1 MAILVSGGINSSQ
14 IKGKVGNNVFKRTN
28 GQTVI
33 SAYQPI
39 VKNPRTPAQR
49 MVRAKFVE
57 VTKGTRILYD
67 RAFRKYGVKL
77 KGHSAYTS
85 LLRMVFNNPVVKSV
99 GYAENF
105 LPKYPTNNQKLIG
118 SNTDLSNEIFAYLD
132 IRWFRPTAQGADEY
146 NLCLSIPKGLFN
158 YTPSGNPG
166 KIYVGTNIPM
176 ESLVF
181 EVLLQGLY
189 RTTVKVPLTSFA
201 INERYGVDSDNTAIG
216 VTSDSIGGMYKYIVT
231 LNDNLSKETDP
242 ANSGNYLIGLSEAMG
257 NGTFNLTESPA
268 IECYWPGAEKAERIG
283 AVVLMF
289 STPKSDSA
297 FNFAGDNEVTP
308 IYTRELMIA
317 INGVSAKYVHGA

>member
-1 MAILVSGGINSSQ
+1 MAILVAGGINSSQ

-28 GQTVI
+28 NQTVI

-57 VTKGTRILYD
+57 VTKSSRLLFD
-67 RAFRKYGVKL
+67 RAFRKYGIKL

-85 LLRMVFNNPVVKSV
+85 ILRMVFNNPIVKSV
-99 GYAENF
+99 GYADNF

-118 SNTDLSNEIFAYLD
+118 CNTDLSNEVFNYLD
-132 IRWFRPTAQGADEY
+132 IRWFRPTAQGQDEY
-146 NLCLSIPKGLFN
+146 ALCLSIPKGLFN
-158 YTPSGNPG
+158 YTPSGSPG

-189 RTTVKVPLTSFA
+189 RGTHKVPFVSFTV
-201 INERYGVDSDNTAIG
+201 NDRYGLDSDNTAFAQLPN
-216 VTSDSIGGMYKYIVT
+216 DIGGMYKYIVAFNDT
-231 LNDNLSKETDP
+231 LNKETDP
-242 ANSGNYLIGLSEAMG
+242 ANSGNYLIGLDDSMSNASFG
-257 NGTFNLTESPA
+257 LTAGPA
-268 IECYWPGAEKAERIG
+268 FECYWPGVEKANRIG

-289 STPKSDSA
+289 STPMDNA
-297 FNFAGDNEVTP
+297 INLAGEETTP
-308 IYTRELMIA
+308 VYTRELMLA
-317 INGVSAKYVHGA
+317 INGVSSMYVLGA

>member
-28 GQTVI
+28 KQTII

-57 VTKGTRILYD
+57 VTKSSRILYD

-85 LLRMVFNNPVVKSV
+85 ILRMVFNNPVVKSV
-99 GYAENF
+99 GYADSF

-118 SNTDLSNEIFAYLD
+118 ANTDLSNEVFNYLD
-132 IRWFRPTAQGADEY
+132 IRWFRPAAQGADEY
-146 NLCLSIPKGLFN
+146 ILCLSIPKGLFN
-158 YTPSGNPG
+158 YTPSGTPS
-166 KIYVGTNIPM
+166 KIYIGTNIPM

-189 RTTVKVPLTSFA
+189 RATVKVPLTNFS

-216 VTSDSIGGMYKYIVT
+216 VTADSIGGMYKYIVT
-231 LNDNLSKETDP
+231 LFDSLSLGTDP
-242 ANSGNYLIGLSEAMG
+242 ANSGNYLIGLNEAIG
-257 NGTFNLTESPA
+257 NSSFGLTESPA
-268 IECYWPGAEKAERIG
+268 FECYWPGAEKANRIG

-289 STPKSDSA
+289 STPQNNAYNID
-297 FNFAGDNEVTP
+297 GNEITP
-308 IYTRELMIA
+308 VYTRELMIA
-317 INGVSAKYVHGA
+317 VNGVSTLHVHGA

>member
-39 VKNPRTPAQR
+39 VKNPRTSAQR

-57 VTKGTRILYD
+57 VTKSSRLLYD

-85 LLRMVFNNPVVKSV
+85 ILRMVFNNPVVKSV
-99 GYAENF
+99 GYADNF
-105 LPKYPTNNQKLIG
+105 LPKYPSNNQKLIG
-118 SNTDLSNEIFAYLD
+118 ANTDLSNEIFNYLD
-132 IRWFRPTAQGADEY
+132 IRWFKPSESGPDSY
-146 NLCLSIPKGLFN
+146 NICLSIPKGLFN
-158 YTPSGNPG
+158 YTPTGIPS

-189 RTTVKVPLTSFA
+189 RATAKLPFLTFS
-201 INERYGVDSDNTAIG
+201 INPRYGVDSDNTAIG
-216 VTSDSIGGMYKYIVT
+216 ASEVAIGGMYKYIVSFTDT
-231 LNDNLSKETDP
+231 LSMATDP
-242 ANSGNYLIGLSEAMG
+242 ANSGNYLIGL
-257 NGTFNLTESPA
+257 NDPLTKESFGLDSVPA
-268 IECYWPGAEKAERIG
+268 YSCYWPGVEKAKRIG
-283 AVVLMF
+283 AIVLMF
-289 STPKSDSA
+289 STPTDNA
-297 FNFAGDNEVTP
+297 ENIVGDTITP
-308 IYTRELMIA
+308 IYTRELMLA
-317 INGVSAKYVHGA
+317 VNGVSSLYIKGA

>member
-14 IKGKVGNNVFKRTN
+14 IKGRVGNNVFKRVN

-33 SAYQPI
+33 SAYQPK
-39 VKNPRTPAQR
+39 VRNPRTPAQR
-49 MVRAKFVE
+49 MIRAKFVE
-57 VTKGTRILYD
+57 VSRGSRLLFD

-99 GYAENF
+99 GYADNF

-118 SNTDLSNEIFAYLD
+118 ANTNLSNEIFAYLD
-132 IRWFRPTAQGADEY
+132 IRWFRPAAQGADEY
-146 NLCLSIPKGLFN
+146 RLCLSIPKGLFN
-158 YTPSGNPG
+158 YTPSGAGG

-189 RTTVKVPLTSFA
+189 RATLKVPVADFS

-216 VTSDSIGGMYKYIVT
+216 PSSDSIGGMYKYVVT
-231 LNDNLSKETDP
+231 LFDELSKETDP
-242 ANSGNYLIGLSEAMG
+242 ANSGNYLIGLGDALG
-257 NGTFNLTESPA
+257 NASFGITESPA
-268 IECYWPGAEKAERIG
+268 FECYWPGAEKTNRIG

-289 STPKSDSA
+289 STPKDNAYSMVGSDTA
-297 FNFAGDNEVTP
+297 P
-308 IYTRELMIA
+308 IYTRELMLA
-317 INGVSAKYVHGA
+317 INGVSAMYVHGA

>member
-33 SAYQPI
+33 SAYQPK

-57 VTKGTRILYD
+57 VTKSSRILYD

-85 LLRMVFNNPVVKSV
+85 ILRMVFNNPVVKSA
-99 GYAENF
+99 GYADNF

-118 SNTDLSNEIFAYLD
+118 CNTDLSNEVFNYLD
-132 IRWFRPTAQGADEY
+132 IRWINPSAQGPDNY
-146 NLCLSIPKGLFN
+146 ILCLSIPKGLFN
-158 YTPSGNPG
+158 YTPSGTPG
-166 KIYVGTNIPM
+166 KIYIGTNIPM
-176 ESLVF
+176 DSLVF

-189 RTTVKVPLTSFA
+189 RATVKLPLTSFA
-201 INERYGVDSDNTAIG
+201 INERYGIDSDNTAIG
-216 VTSDSIGGMYKYIVT
+216 VTSDSIGGMYKYIVA
-231 LNDNLSKETDP
+231 LNDTLSKETDP
-242 ANSGNYLIGLSEAMG
+242 ANSGNYLIGLHDPIDNS
-257 NGTFNLTESPA
+257 TFGLTESPA
-268 IECYWPGAEKAERIG
+268 FECYWPGAEKAERIG

-289 STPKSDSA
+289 STPQNNAS
-297 FNFAGDNEVTP
+297 NLAGNDVTP

-317 INGVSAKYVHGA
+317 VNGVSAKYALGA

>member
-1 MAILVSGGINSSQ
+1 MAILVSGGINASQ

-28 GQTVI
+28 KQTII

-57 VTKGTRILYD
+57 VTKSSRILYD

-85 LLRMVFNNPVVKSV
+85 ILRMVFNNPVVKSA
-99 GYAENF
+99 GYADNF
-105 LPKYPTNNQKLIG
+105 LPKYPSNNQKLIG
-118 SNTDLSNEIFAYLD
+118 ANTDLSNEVFAYLD
-132 IRWFRPTAQGADEY
+132 IRWFRPAAQGADEY

-158 YTPSGNPG
+158 YTPTGTPG

-189 RTTVKVPLTSFA
+189 RTTVKLKLSSFS
-201 INERYGVDSDNTAIG
+201 INERYGVDSDNTAIASSS
-216 VTSDSIGGMYKYIVT
+216 SDIGGMYKYIVAFKDT
-231 LNDNLSKETDP
+231 LSLATDP
-242 ANSGNYLIGLSEAMG
+242 ANSGNYLIGLSDAMG
-257 NGTFNLTESPA
+257 NSSFGLTESPA
-268 IECYWPGAEKAERIG
+268 FECYWPGVEKAERIG
-283 AVVLMF
+283 AIVLMF
-289 STPKSDSA
+289 STSKNNA
-297 FNFAGDNEVTP
+297 YNLVGDEITP
-308 IYTRELMIA
+308 IYTRELMLA
-317 INGVSAKYVHGA
+317 VNSVSSMYVHGA

>member
-28 GQTVI
+28 KQTII

-39 VKNPRTPAQR
+39 VKNPRTQAQR

-57 VTKGTRILYD
+57 ITRSSRLLYD

-85 LLRMVFNNPVVKSV
+85 ILRMVFNNPVVKSV
-99 GYAENF
+99 GYADNF

-118 SNTDLSNEIFAYLD
+118 TNTDLSNEIFAYLD

-146 NLCLSIPKGLFN
+146 VLCLSIPKGLFN

-166 KIYVGTNIPM
+166 KIYVGTNIPV

-181 EVLLQGLY
+181 EVLFQGLY

-216 VTSDSIGGMYKYIVT
+216 ATPDSIGGMYKYIVT
-231 LNDNLSKETDP
+231 LNDHLSKETDP
-242 ANSGNYLIGLSEAMG
+242 ANSGNYLIGLSEPLG
-257 NGTFNLTESPA
+257 NSSFGLTASPA
-268 IECYWPGAEKAERIG
+268 FGCYWPGAEKADRIG

-289 STPKSDSA
+289 STSQNAASD
-297 FNFAGDNEVTP
+297 FEGNEITP
-308 IYTRELMIA
+308 IYTRELMLA
-317 INGVSAKYVHGA
+317 VNAVSSKYVLGA

>member
-14 IKGKVGNNVFKRTN
+14 IKGKVGNNIFKRTN

-39 VKNPRTPAQR
+39 VRNPRTPAQR

-57 VTKGTRILYD
+57 ITKSSRILYD

-99 GYAENF
+99 GYADNF
-105 LPKYPTNNQKLIG
+105 LPKYPSNNQKLIG
-118 SNTDLSNEIFAYLD
+118 ANTDLSNEVFAYLA
-132 IRWFRPTAQGADEY
+132 IRWFRPTAQGQDDY

-158 YTPSGNPG
+158 YNPIG
-166 KIYVGTNIPM
+166 ISSKIYVGTNIPM

-189 RTTVKVPLTSFA
+189 RATVKVPFLTFS
-201 INERYGVDSDNTAIG
+201 INERYGVDGDNTAIG
-216 VTSDSIGGMYKYIVT
+216 ASEKAIGGMYKYIVSFT
-231 LNDNLSKETDP
+231 DSLSMATDP
-242 ANSGNYLIGLSEAMG
+242 ANSGNYLIGLSDPL
-257 NGTFNLTESPA
+257 NKESFGLDSVPVFA
-268 IECYWPGAEKAERIG
+268 CSWPGVKKEKRIG
-283 AVVLMF
+283 AIVLMF
-289 STPKSDSA
+289 STPTDNA
-297 FNFAGDNEVTP
+297 ENFVGDTITP
-308 IYTRELMIA
+308 IYTRELLIA
-317 INGVSAKYVHGA
+317 VNSVSSMYIQGE

>member
-28 GQTVI
+28 KQTII

-57 VTKGTRILYD
+57 VTKSSRILYD
-67 RAFRKYGVKL
+67 RAFRNYGIKF

-85 LLRMVFNNPVVKSV
+85 ILRMVFNNPVVKSA
-99 GYAENF
+99 GYADNF
-105 LPKYPTNNQKLIG
+105 LPKYPSNNQKLIG
-118 SNTDLSNEIFAYLD
+118 ANTDLSNEVFAYLD
-132 IRWFRPTAQGADEY
+132 IRWFRPAAQGADEY

-158 YTPSGNPG
+158 YTPTGTPG

-189 RTTVKVPLTSFA
+189 RTTVKLKLSSFS
-201 INERYGVDSDNTAIG
+201 INERYGVDSDNTAIAASS
-216 VTSDSIGGMYKYIVT
+216 SDIGGMYKYIVT
-231 LNDNLSKETDP
+231 ITDTLNKETDP
-242 ANSGNYLIGLSEAMG
+242 ANSGNYLIGLSDAMG
-257 NGTFNLTESPA
+257 NSSFGLTESPA
-268 IECYWPGAEKAERIG
+268 FECYWPGVEKAERIG
-283 AVVLMF
+283 AIVLMF
-289 STPKSDSA
+289 STSKNNA
-297 FNFAGDNEVTP
+297 YNLVGDEITP

-317 INGVSAKYVHGA
+317 VNSVSSMYVHGA

>member
-14 IKGKVGNNVFKRTN
+14 IKGKVGNNIFKRVN

-33 SAYQPI
+33 AAYQPI

-49 MVRAKFVE
+49 MTRAKFVE
-57 VTKGTRILYD
+57 VSKGTRILFD

-99 GYAENF
+99 GYADNF
-105 LPKYPTNNQKLIG
+105 LPKYPANNQKLIG
-118 SNTDLSNEIFAYLD
+118 YNTDLSNEIFAYLD
-132 IRWFRPTAQGADEY
+132 IRWFRASAQGPDEY
-146 NLCLSIPKGLFN
+146 ILCLSIPKGLFN
-158 YTPSGNPG
+158 YTPSGTTG

-189 RTTVKVPLTSFA
+189 RTTVKVPLTSFS

-216 VTSDSIGGMYKYIVT
+216 TTSDSIGGMYKYIIA
-231 LNDNLSKETDP
+231 LNDTLSKETDP
-242 ANSGNYLIGLSEAMG
+242 ANSGNYLIGLNEPIG
-257 NGTFNLTESPA
+257 NSSFGLTESPA
-268 IECYWPGAEKAERIG
+268 FECYWPGVEKANRIG

-289 STPKSDSA
+289 STPQNNA
-297 FNFAGDNEVTP
+297 YNFDGTVEITP
-308 IYTRELMIA
+308 VYTRELMLA
-317 INGVSAKYVHGA
+317 INGVSTLHVLGA

>member
-14 IKGKVGNNVFKRTN
+14 IKGKVGNNIFKRVN

-33 SAYQPI
+33 AAYQPI

-49 MVRAKFVE
+49 MVRSKFVE
-57 VTKGTRILYD
+57 ISKSSRILFD

-85 LLRMVFNNPVVKSV
+85 ILRMVFNNPVVKSA
-99 GYAENF
+99 GYAINF
-105 LPKYPTNNQKLIG
+105 LPKYPSNNQKLIG
-118 SNTDLSNEIFAYLD
+118 SNTDLSNEVFAYLA
-132 IRWFRPTAQGADEY
+132 IRWFRPTAQGQDEY
-146 NLCLSIPKGLFN
+146 TLCLSIPKGLFN

-189 RTTVKVPLTSFA
+189 RTTVKVPLTSFS

-216 VTSDSIGGMYKYIVT
+216 ATPDSIGGMYKYIVA
-231 LNDNLSKETDP
+231 LNDHLSKTTDP
-242 ANSGNYLIGLSEAMG
+242 ANSGNYLIGLNEPLGNASFGLESE
-257 NGTFNLTESPA
+257 PA
-268 IECYWPGAEKAERIG
+268 FECYWPGAE
-283 AVVLMF
+283 
-289 STPKSDSA
+289 
-297 FNFAGDNEVTP
+297 
-308 IYTRELMIA
+308 
-317 INGVSAKYVHGA
+317 